1 MPISKSTTKDIAKDR
16 TGLNVTLK
24 DGTVISME
32 EALKRGKA
40 GERGKGGK
48 AI

>member
-1 MPISKSTTKDIAKDR
+1 MKSTTKNIAADKKSVS
-16 TGLNVTLK
+16 VTLQ

-32 EALKRGKA
+32 EALARGKA
-40 GERGKGGK
+40 GERGKGQK

>member
-1 MPISKSTTKDIAKDR
+1 MKTTTKNIAKDR
-16 TGLNVTLK
+16 TGLSVTLK

-32 EALKRGKA
+32 EALARGKA
-40 GERGKGGK
+40 GEKGKGGK